1 MNKTVSVLL
10 FIIAAIFAASC
21 SSDNGGNDNKDKKK
35 IKTIF
40 QTSLNTNT
48 KNSFLIYH

>member
-21 SSDNGGNDNKDKKK
+21 SSDNGGNDNKDKKQ
-35 IKTIF
+35 IKTIYVSVAPKME
-40 QTSLNTNT
+40 TPA
-48 KNSFLIYH
+48 

>member
-21 SSDNGGNDNKDKKK
+21 TSDNGGNVNKDKKQKK
-35 IKTIF
+35 I
-40 QTSLNTNT
+40 
-48 KNSFLIYH
+48 IYVTVDP